1 MNGSDEPEKNQI
13 NNRDVSDSYNHRDV
27 QLVTSI
33 LEIYKFFEQARI
45 KKNTINTLQ
54 LYWINNEKKITQMNS
69 ELIHAFVH
77 DSTIDCQLIYR

>member
-1 MNGSDEPEKNQI
+1 MNGSDEPEENQI

-45 KKNTINTLQ
+45 KKIQSIHFNCI
-54 LYWINNEKKITQMNS
+54 
-69 ELIHAFVH
+69 ELITKKK
-77 DSTIDCQLIYR
+77 SRK